1 VCALCSRFLS
11 EDIFKFF
18 NSTLTFSL
26 FLSFSLSLCASAFG
40 SGQCRTVR
48 RSFCQFEITVQRIHR
63 HYEIFESSSPNEIRQ
78 TRKEEE
84 SVDFT
89 RALRRRSLSLFLSE
103 VILLHRRRARVELAQ
118 ILLSITVQENSDSQN
133 HDSSIFLPS
142 LPKCELIKGL
152 HFLFN
157 QSQGTERS

>member
-18 NSTLTFSL
+18 NSLTISL
-26 FLSFSLSLCASAFG
+26 SLSLCERLRLAQGSAEQYVDPFASLKSRCKEFILNNTAFK
-40 SGQCRTVR
+40 
-48 RSFCQFEITVQRIHR
+48 
-63 HYEIFESSSPNEIRQ
+63 SSSPNEIRQ

-103 VILLHRRRARVELAQ
+103 VILLHRRRACRIGSDIAFDHGAREFRTHFVNIFAIIAKARTHQ
-118 ILLSITVQENSDSQN
+118 RITFS
-133 HDSSIFLPS
+133 F
-142 LPKCELIKGL
+142 
-152 HFLFN
+152 
-157 QSQGTERS
+157 